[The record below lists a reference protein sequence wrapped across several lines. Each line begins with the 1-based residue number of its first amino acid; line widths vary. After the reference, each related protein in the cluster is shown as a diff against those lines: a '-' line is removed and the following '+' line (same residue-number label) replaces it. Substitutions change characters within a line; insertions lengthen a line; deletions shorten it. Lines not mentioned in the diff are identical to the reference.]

1 MTCYMCKGK
10 TKELRKTYV
19 ATLEDCVIII
29 KNVPA
34 LVCEQCGEAYYTD
47 EVAERLEQIV
57 EKMRKFVKE
66 VAVVEYE
73 KAA

>member
-57 EKMRKFVKE
+57 EKMRKFVEE